1 MSAVDAGDPARDAA
15 PCPACSSREVRPY
28 ERRVGDPLKSCRRCG
43 LLFADGSLSDDK
55 LHDLYDRS
63 YYDSWG
69 GEEAAKAVSVQK
81 TAYFERHLRRISGAK
96 PGGSLLDLGCARG
109 DFVNLALSRGYDA
122 FGIEISRYAAQV
134 AARNIGADRIL
145 QGTIDKSDFPPSTF
159 DVVTMFDFL
168 EHVVELE
175 STVSWAAGV
184 TKDDGI
190 LYIVTPDTSSLSFKL
205 MGRHWWHFKDEHL
218 WYFNPRNPSIIL
230 KRSGFQVLSCER
242 CRKTLSVQYALS
254 QLKAYPKPFLTPA
267 AGALDSA
274 LPQRVR
280 DWLFTFTSGE
290 MQVIARKLG
299 S

>member
-1 MSAVDAGDPARDAA
+1 VG
-15 PCPACSSREVRPY
+15 PY
-28 ERRVGDPLKSCRRCG
+28 KRTVGHPLKFCRRCR
-43 LLFADGSLSDDK
+43 LLFVDGGLSDDK
-55 LHDLYDRS
+55 LYDLYDKS
-63 YYDSWG
+63 FYDSWG
-69 GEEAAKAVSVQK
+69 GEEAAKTVSAQK
-81 TAYFERHLRRISGAK
+81 TAYFERHLRRIAAAK

-109 DFVNLALSRGYDA
+109 DFVRLALSRGYDA

-134 AARNIGADRIL
+134 AARNIGADRIRH
-145 QGTIDKSDFPPSTF
+145 GMIEKSGFPPSTF

-175 STVSWAAGV
+175 STMSWAAGV
-184 TKDDGI
+184 TKRDGV

-218 WYFNPRNPSIIL
+218 WYFNPRNLSIIL
-230 KRSGFQVLSCER
+230 ERSGFQVLSCGR

-267 AGALDSA
+267 AEALGSV
-274 LPQRVR
+274 LPRRAR
-280 DWLFTFTSGE
+280 DWLFTLTSGE
-290 MQVIARKLG
+290 MQLIARKVR